1 MNFKLRPDLE
11 KFLHEQVKRGEY
23 GDASGV
29 VNRALEV
36 LQEQLGEADD
46 LRQEAAIGVEQ
57 AERGEFAE
65 FTAEDIKAEGRRLL
79 AARDARGSGRRR
91 SAKRA

>member
-1 MNFKLRPDLE
+1 MKFLLRPDLE
-11 KFLHEQVKRGEY
+11 RFVNEQVKGGAY

-29 VNRALEV
+29 INKALEV
-36 LQEQLGEADD
+36 LKERLEDAED
-46 LRQEAAIGVEQ
+46 LRHEAAIGVKQ

-65 FTAEDIKAEGRRLL
+65 FTAEDVKAEGRRLL
-79 AARDARGSGRRR
+79 AARNARATAKAR

>member
-1 MNFKLRPDLE
+1 MNFQLRPDLE
-11 KFLHEQVKRGEY
+11 KFLNEEVKRGEY

-36 LQEQLGEADD
+36 LQEQLQDAED
-46 LRQEAAIGVEQ
+46 LRHEAALGVKQ
-57 AERGEFAE
+57 AERSEFVE

-79 AARDARGSGRRR
+79 AARGARAAGRRR
-91 SAKRA
+91 TAKRA